1 MSEVG
6 GLTNF
11 RLVLTDDKPVVID
24 GDMRGTHALFKKY
37 AGATRKNAG
46 LVLNT
51 HHSTIPRITAIT
63 PAGAQARSPPISLV
77 RRWSGN

>member
-1 MSEVG
+1 M
-6 GLTNF
+6 TNF
-11 RLVLTDDKPVVID
+11 GLALTDDKHVVID
-24 GDMRGTHALFKKY
+24 GDMRVRTHFSKNMR
-37 AGATRKNAG
+37 GATRKNAG

-63 PAGAQARSPPISLV
+63 PAGARSPPISLV

>member
-1 MSEVG
+1 M
-6 GLTNF
+6 TNF
-11 RLVLTDDKPVVID
+11 GLALTDDKHVVID
-24 GDMRGTHALFKKY
+24 GDMRVRTHFSKNMR
-37 AGATRKNAG
+37 GATRKNAG

-63 PAGAQARSPPISLV
+63 PAGAQARSPSISLV